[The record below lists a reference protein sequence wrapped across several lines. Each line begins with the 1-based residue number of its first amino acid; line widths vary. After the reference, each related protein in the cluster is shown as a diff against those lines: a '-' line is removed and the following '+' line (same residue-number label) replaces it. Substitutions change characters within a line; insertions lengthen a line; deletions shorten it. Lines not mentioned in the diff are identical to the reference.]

1 MKYSSR
7 LLFLL
12 CALTFAFS
20 GCTTTSTND
29 YNLCAL
35 GAGAAGLGVGLA
47 SGGTGAVV
55 LATGAGAGLGYM
67 ICQEEVPAPVADPV
81 VDETVPAMVETDG
94 DGDGVPDHRDDC
106 PNTAPGV
113 RVDDRGCALP
123 LILDSAT
130 LNFAF
135 DSAILPD
142 NAADSLKAFVEY
154 VKRYPGATFE
164 VAGHADSTGPEG
176 YNQGLSE
183 RRAAAVAGYLESR
196 GIPPGQ
202 LRIVG
207 YGEMEP
213 IASNETEAGRARNR
227 RVEVRVID
235 DGSAERSP
243 DDAESTTLATVSV
256 GSAHG
261 QLQGSDLAPV
271 SDTWI
276 PAPAGPASGM
286 GLATQS
292 PPMGLPLPDGA
303 GVVGSF
309 WVHQTPWP
317 ETPVLGSRA
326 RSRS

>member
-123 LILDSAT
+123 LIVDSAT

-154 VKRYPGATFE
+154 IKRYPGATFE

-243 DDAESTTLATVSV
+243 DDSESATLATVSV
-256 GSAHG
+256 GSALGHP
-261 QLQGSDLAPV
+261 QSSDFARV
-271 SDTWI
+271 SNTRM
-276 PAPAGPASGM
+276 PAPAGPASGT

-292 PPMGLPLPDGA
+292 PPIGFSLPDRGGFA
-303 GVVGSF
+303 GSV
-309 WVHQTPWP
+309 
-317 ETPVLGSRA
+317 SRPPDTLA
-326 RSRS
+326 

>member
-1 MKYSSR
+1 MSFGGR
-7 LLFLL
+7 LAVAVVLPLFLAG
-12 CALTFAFS
+12 CATR
-20 GCTTTSTND
+20 STDD

-67 ICQEEVPAPVADPV
+67 ICQEKVPAPAADPV
-81 VDETVPAMVETDG
+81 VDAAVPAMVETDG

-142 NAADSLKAFVEY
+142 DAADSLKAFVEY
-154 VKRYPGATFE
+154 IKRYPGATFE

-202 LRIVG
+202 LRIIG

-213 IASNETEAGRARNR
+213 IATNETEAGRARNR

-235 DGSAERSP
+235 AADARSEERNRDGYASWEGSGAGMVSA
-243 DDAESTTLATVSV
+243 STDGVDRPQKRYSWVTYHST
-256 GSAHG
+256 
-261 QLQGSDLAPV
+261 
-271 SDTWI
+271 
-276 PAPAGPASGM
+276 
-286 GLATQS
+286 
-292 PPMGLPLPDGA
+292 GLPVHPPVPAYVMPDILPADRTFF
-303 GVVGSF
+303 S
-309 WVHQTPWP
+309 TPP
-317 ETPVLGSRA
+317 T
-326 RSRS
+326 

>member
-1 MKYSSR
+1 MNVGR
-7 LLFLL
+7 WLVVAAVVPLFLAG
-12 CALTFAFS
+12 CATR
-20 GCTTTSTND
+20 STDD

-67 ICQEEVPAPVADPV
+67 ICQEKVPAPAADPV

-154 VKRYPGATFE
+154 IKRYPGATFE

-213 IASNETEAGRARNR
+213 IASNETDAGRARNR

-235 DGSAERSP
+235 DGSAEHSP
-243 DDAESTTLATVSV
+243 DDPESAPLATVSV
-256 GSAHG
+256 GSALGHP
-261 QLQGSDLAPV
+261 QSSDVARV
-271 SDTWI
+271 SNTRM
-276 PAPAGPASGM
+276 PAPAGPASGT

-292 PPMGLPLPDGA
+292 PPMGFPLPDRGGA
-303 GVVGSF
+303 AWSV
-309 WVHQTPWP
+309 
-317 ETPVLGSRA
+317 SRPPDSMA
-326 RSRS
+326 

>member
-1 MKYSSR
+1 MRVGKR
-7 LLFLL
+7 LIVAALLPLFLAG
-12 CALTFAFS
+12 CATR
-20 GCTTTSTND
+20 STDD

-67 ICQEEVPAPVADPV
+67 ICQEEVPAPAADPV

-154 VKRYPGATFE
+154 IKRYPGATFE

-243 DDAESTTLATVSV
+243 DDTESATLATVSV
-256 GSAHG
+256 GCAHEHP
-261 QLQGSDLAPV
+261 QCADVARV
-271 SDTWI
+271 SNTRM
-276 PAPAGPASGM
+276 PATAGPASVT

-292 PPMGLPLPDGA
+292 PPMGCPLPDRGGA
-303 GVVGSF
+303 AGS
-309 WVHQTPWP
+309 V
-317 ETPVLGSRA
+317 SRPPDTLA
-326 RSRS
+326 

>member
-1 MKYSSR
+1 MRVGKR
-7 LLFLL
+7 LIVAALLPLFLAG
-12 CALTFAFS
+12 CATR
-20 GCTTTSTND
+20 STDD

-67 ICQEEVPAPVADPV
+67 ICQEEVPAPAADPV

-243 DDAESTTLATVSV
+243 DDTESATLATVSV
-256 GSAHG
+256 GCAHEHP
-261 QLQGSDLAPV
+261 QCADVARV
-271 SDTWI
+271 SNTRM
-276 PAPAGPASGM
+276 PATAGPASVT
-286 GLATQS
+286 GLATQR
-292 PPMGLPLPDGA
+292 PPMGCPLPDRGGA
-303 GVVGSF
+303 AGS
-309 WVHQTPWP
+309 V
-317 ETPVLGSRA
+317 SRPPDTLA
-326 RSRS
+326 

>member
-1 MKYSSR
+1 MHVGKR
-7 LLFLL
+7 LIVAAVLPLFLAG
-12 CALTFAFS
+12 CATR
-20 GCTTTSTND
+20 STDD

-67 ICQEEVPAPVADPV
+67 ICQEEVPAPTADPV

-154 VKRYPGATFE
+154 IKRYPGATFE

-243 DDAESTTLATVSV
+243 DDPESATLATVSMD
-256 GSAHG
+256 SAHRHP
-261 QLQGSDLAPV
+261 QSADVARF
-271 SDTWI
+271 SHNWM
-276 PAPAGPASGM
+276 PALAGPASRT

-292 PPMGLPLPDGA
+292 PPMGLPLPDRGG
-303 GVVGSF
+303 GVVGS
-309 WVHQTPWP
+309 V
-317 ETPVLGSRA
+317 SRPPDTLA
-326 RSRS
+326 

>member
-1 MKYSSR
+1 MNAGR
-7 LLFLL
+7 WLIVAAVLPLFLAG
-12 CALTFAFS
+12 CATR
-20 GCTTTSTND
+20 STDD

-154 VKRYPGATFE
+154 IKRYPGATFE

-243 DDAESTTLATVSV
+243 DVPESATLATVSV
-256 GSAHG
+256 DSAHTYP
-261 QLQGSDLAPV
+261 QSADFARV
-271 SDTWI
+271 SNTRM
-276 PAPAGPASGM
+276 PAPAGLASGT

-292 PPMGLPLPDGA
+292 PPMGLPLPDGG
-303 GVVGSF
+303 GVVGS
-309 WVHQTPWP
+309 V
-317 ETPVLGSRA
+317 SRPPDTLA
-326 RSRS
+326 

>member
-1 MKYSSR
+1 MRVGKR
-7 LLFLL
+7 LIVAALLPLFLAG
-12 CALTFAFS
+12 CATR
-20 GCTTTSTND
+20 STDD

-67 ICQEEVPAPVADPV
+67 ICQEEVPAPAADPV

-243 DDAESTTLATVSV
+243 DDTESATLATVSV
-256 GSAHG
+256 GCAHEHP
-261 QLQGSDLAPV
+261 QCADVARV
-271 SDTWI
+271 SNTRV
-276 PAPAGPASGM
+276 PATAGPASGT

-292 PPMGLPLPDGA
+292 PPIGFSLPDRG
-303 GVVGSF
+303 GVEGS
-309 WVHQTPWP
+309 V
-317 ETPVLGSRA
+317 SRPPDTLA
-326 RSRS
+326 

>member
-1 MKYSSR
+1 MHVGKR
-7 LLFLL
+7 LILAAVLPLFLAG
-12 CALTFAFS
+12 CATR
-20 GCTTTSTND
+20 STDD

-67 ICQEEVPAPVADPV
+67 ICQEEVPAPVADPI

-154 VKRYPGATFE
+154 IKRYPGATFE

-243 DDAESTTLATVSV
+243 DDTESATLATVSV
-256 GSAHG
+256 GCAHEHP
-261 QLQGSDLAPV
+261 QCADVARV
-271 SDTWI
+271 SNTRM
-276 PAPAGPASGM
+276 PATAGPASVT

-292 PPMGLPLPDGA
+292 PPMGCPLPDRGGA
-303 GVVGSF
+303 AGS
-309 WVHQTPWP
+309 V
-317 ETPVLGSRA
+317 SRPPDTLA
-326 RSRS
+326 